1 MLKDERMLHN
11 NEESAKVEVLPA
23 VDNVAK
29 ENEEHPEKVQ
39 KMDIKRLLNVS
50 GWLYKYFSW

>member
-1 MLKDERMLHN
+1 MLHN

-23 VDNVAK
+23 VDNVDK